1 MKEDLARRIA
11 ECPPEKRRLLER
23 LLKQRGVE
31 LPLPGAEPENPAVST
46 MVDALR
52 RAVPESEDAPE
63 GTPPPELYTNK
74 DVVRAN
80 YGAYHDVLQSAIFE
94 DEAVFMNLGYVENDR
109 PQHSPVQLPE
119 RMLGR
124 PFAKLALEV
133 IGDCDLN
140 GRRVLDIGC
149 GRGGTIQ
156 LVHAHFR
163 PSETVGLDLT
173 REAIEFCRKRYSHP
187 DTRFEVGD
195 AEDLPFDDGSF
206 DVVTNIESSHHYPHI
221 DRFYREV
228 YRTLA
233 QGGHFLYAT
242 VLVTERFAPELDL
255 LRDLGFVVVRDQ
267 DITTNVLASCDANQG
282 ALFPGV
288 GDMRAESGMANAVGL
303 PGSGIYDDMK
313 CGRMAYRMLSLRKP
327 GRDSGHE

>member
-1 MKEDLARRIA
+1 
-11 ECPPEKRRLLER
+11 
-23 LLKQRGVE
+23 
-31 LPLPGAEPENPAVST
+31 
-46 MVDALR
+46 
-52 RAVPESEDAPE
+52 
-63 GTPPPELYTNK
+63 
-74 DVVRAN
+74 
-80 YGAYHDVLQSAIFE
+80 
-94 DEAVFMNLGYVENDR
+94 
-109 PQHSPVQLPE
+109 
-119 RMLGR
+119 
-124 PFAKLALEV
+124 
-133 IGDCDLN
+133 
-140 GRRVLDIGC
+140 
-149 GRGGTIQ
+149 
-156 LVHAHFR
+156 
-163 PSETVGLDLT
+163 
-173 REAIEFCRKRYSHP
+173 
-187 DTRFEVGD
+187 
-195 AEDLPFDDGSF
+195 
-206 DVVTNIESSHHYPHI
+206 
-221 DRFYREV
+221 V